1 MIYDTHNKAFKNVK
15 AGALVK
21 DGKQVGT
28 IAFKYGASGRVTC
41 YLHIFGTQMV
51 SGSAGGHGYD
61 KTTTAS
67 FVAACN
73 RTLELKTVAYDGQ
86 SFEQILLS
94 HGITYMGAV

>member
-1 MIYDTHNKAFKNVK
+1 MIYDKHEKAFKNVK

-28 IAFKYGASGRVTC
+28 LAFKHGASRVTC
-41 YLHIFGTQMV
+41 YLHLFGSQMV
-51 SGSAGGHGYD
+51 SGIASGYGYD
-61 KTTTAS
+61 KTTAS

-86 SFEQILLS
+86 SFEQILTA

>member
-1 MIYDTHNKAFKNVK
+1 MLYKHHNNAFKNVK

-28 IAFKYGASGRVTC
+28 LAFKHGASRVTC
-41 YLHIFGTQMV
+41 YLRIFGTQMV
-51 SGSAGGHGYD
+51 SGSANGYGYD
-61 KTTTAS
+61 KTTAS

-73 RTLELKTVAYDGQ
+73 RTVELKEATCEGQ